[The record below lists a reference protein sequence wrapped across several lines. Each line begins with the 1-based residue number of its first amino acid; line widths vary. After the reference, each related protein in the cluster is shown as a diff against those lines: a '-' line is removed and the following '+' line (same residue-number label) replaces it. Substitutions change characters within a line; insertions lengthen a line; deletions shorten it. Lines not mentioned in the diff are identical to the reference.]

1 MIQPNGLCHL
11 VGPWQGKWGNV
22 YKFQVLLRTYCL
34 FFMPDDGFMVMQ
46 ENVFI
51 SQKCIFMG
59 ENQVFHNLAYTYAKF
74 KRQDNETVY
83 WPY

>member
-1 MIQPNGLCHL
+1 MLL
-11 VGPWQGKWGNV
+11 WGKV
-22 YKFQVLLRTYCL
+22 KFKDLLFV

>member
-1 MIQPNGLCHL
+1 
-11 VGPWQGKWGNV
+11 
-22 YKFQVLLRTYCL
+22 
-34 FFMPDDGFMVMQ
+34 MPDDGFMVMQ